1 MAELEA
7 DDADSI
13 ERARAFAQEVM
24 EDESEDAVEVRDYL
38 RMRNFLRRHENE
50 FEFARSVFGD
60 LVEERAD
67 AYPYAYRKTKHSLS
81 RDLVLDDTKPRIL
94 AVHGGT
100 KPSVSP
106 EVLNWENFL

>member
-1 MAELEA
+1 MAELGA

-60 LVEERAD
+60 LVEERA
-67 AYPYAYRKTKHSLS
+67 RRVSL
-81 RDLVLDDTKPRIL
+81 RI
-94 AVHGGT
+94 
-100 KPSVSP
+100 P
-106 EVLNWENFL
+106 EVEA

>member
-1 MAELEA
+1 MRRPQPGRWRTQYVAELEA

-60 LVEERAD
+60 LVEERARR
-67 AYPYAYRKTKHSLS
+67 ASL
-81 RDLVLDDTKPRIL
+81 RI
-94 AVHGGT
+94 
-100 KPSVSP
+100 P
-106 EVLNWENFL
+106 ETEA